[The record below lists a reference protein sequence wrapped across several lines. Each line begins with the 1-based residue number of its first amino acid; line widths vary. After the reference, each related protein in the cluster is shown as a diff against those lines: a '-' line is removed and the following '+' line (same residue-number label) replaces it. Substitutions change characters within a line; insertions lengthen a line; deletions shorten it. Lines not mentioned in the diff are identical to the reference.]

1 MVAQA
6 DATLYGK
13 FEMRVVDAEN
23 ADLEVQSDDFRVGVK
38 GDSDIAGGSKA
49 LFNLELEVNPENPTS
64 SNSATAD
71 TSATNAVVRKAYV
84 GATGDWGTALI
95 GRIANPAEQI
105 VGFTG
110 NNSELLPHDLN
121 PDHLGSAIAYVTPG
135 MGGFTGYAAIVAEG
149 EGNDA
154 QDNVDGKLIG
164 GSFAAGGLTVAASY
178 WSFTDTYVAGADSLS
193 LAQIGGQYSID
204 MTTIGLSYAKRDNAD
219 GTTEDKVV
227 GLRVDQKIG
236 DLTLGAN
243 YFDYDFD
250 SSSIDNQY
258 GLFAVYSLGAQAS
271 LDFEYTDLSA
281 DLAADE
287 NKIMSV
293 GYTVKF

>member
-1 MVAQA
+1 
-6 DATLYGK
+6 
-13 FEMRVVDAEN
+13 MRVVKAEN
-23 ADLEVQSDDFRVGVK
+23 AGKKADLEVQSDDFRFGVK

-49 LFNLELEVNPENPTS
+49 LFNLELEVNPEANTAVNTATKDSNVS
-64 SNSATAD
+64 SDQAMQY
-71 TSATNAVVRKAYV
+71 RKAYV

-193 LAQIGGQYSID
+193 LTQVGGKYSID
-204 MTTIGLSYAKRDNAD
+204 MTSIGLSYAKLDAAD
-219 GTTEDKVV
+219 GVSEDKVL
-227 GLRVDQKIG
+227 GLRVNQKMG

-243 YFDYDFD
+243 YFDYSYD
-250 SSSIDNQY
+250 SSTIDNQY
-258 GLFAVYSLGAQAS
+258 GLFAVYNLGAQAS

-287 NKIMSV
+287 DKVMSV